1 MSSNA
6 EQDAGSAAPGLD
18 RLAGSVRRLLEEH
31 EALRARLATAE
42 KRTRDLQVS
51 LGDVK
56 AGRVDPA
63 ALEQKIKDCERENKA
78 LRQRLTLAHDVV
90 RRIQVRLD
98 FTEEEV
104 T

>member
-6 EQDAGSAAPGLD
+6 DPNEGTAIPGLD

-31 EALRARLATAE
+31 EALRARLTQAE
-42 KRTRDLQVS
+42 KRTRDLHAS
-51 LGDVK
+51 LGEVK

-63 ALEQKIKDCERENKA
+63 ALEQKVKDCERENRA

-98 FTEEEV
+98 FAEEEV